1 MSSGSVRTFRSQ
13 RTLPTSST
21 TQTAVSST
29 ETSKP
34 TKCAIAAAPSQMLEV
49 RPIPDPIIVCEGA
62 ARSSLEG
69 LGAAAAIHHLY
80 DDMRQGI
87 ESNSKGF
94 EAVNSDGALVG
105 PWNPWLHYPKFGGPI
120 WELVKV
126 LSTSPTLP
134 RPVRE
139 VAILVTGTHFHS
151 GYELYAHVLIAEA
164 RGLPD
169 SKIATIVAG
178 QRP

>member
-69 LGAAAAIHHLY
+69 LGAAAAIHHLSTLYVSKAAIPLMMSWTALHPTCGNHRGLSGKESQDGDHY
-80 DDMRQGI
+80 DDR
-87 ESNSKGF
+87 
-94 EAVNSDGALVG
+94 VG
-105 PWNPWLHYPKFGGPI
+105 Y
-120 WELVKV
+120 
-126 LSTSPTLP
+126 
-134 RPVRE
+134 RE
-139 VAILVTGTHFHS
+139 VGVS
-151 GYELYAHVLIAEA
+151 GARDRCGGRSGGAAAPEPGPYPGVLREA
-164 RGLPD
+164 AAMLGRDGG
-169 SKIATIVAG
+169 V
-178 QRP
+178 